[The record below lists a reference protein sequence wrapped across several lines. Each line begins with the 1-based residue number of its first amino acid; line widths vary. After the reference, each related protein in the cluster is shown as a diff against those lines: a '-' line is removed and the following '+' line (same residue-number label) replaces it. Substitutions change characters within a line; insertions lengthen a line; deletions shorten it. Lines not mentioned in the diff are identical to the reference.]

1 MTKCA
6 RYYHLLISAD
16 ILKYSWNLSGTFI
29 VFDRR
34 TADFPLIVF
43 YLPGYFVDVILLL
56 LEPTIHTDFSIN
68 YLQNLQDNIKHS
80 TSIIMDPKYL
90 FNENVEKMQPVGV
103 EFNMT
108 YILGASAVAGVIIA
122 ALIYWLM
129 SNTKKSVPGDFIASS
144 SRSRQPNTAQTSDF
158 RPEFRTGPISDD
170 DTDEDS
176 DEARERLAEE
186 QKSKKKIGVKKAA
199 KLEMKAEKRAARE
212 AMLIE
217 REEKKREQE
226 YLDQL
231 RKEEEEKQKKEEEER
246 EEQERLAREEQAKK
260 EHEAYLEMAA
270 TFEVEEEGYDPEQ
283 DIDSQD
289 KLVQF
294 INYINEQKVV
304 QLEHLAAQFKL
315 RTKDV
320 VDRIQQLVAN
330 GSLIGIID
338 DRGKFISITQN
349 ELDSVAKFIRQRGR
363 VTVDELVVNSNKLI
377 NLKPEVKASM

>member
-1 MTKCA
+1 
-6 RYYHLLISAD
+6 
-16 ILKYSWNLSGTFI
+16 
-29 VFDRR
+29 
-34 TADFPLIVF
+34 
-43 YLPGYFVDVILLL
+43 
-56 LEPTIHTDFSIN
+56 
-68 YLQNLQDNIKHS
+68 
-80 TSIIMDPKYL
+80 MDPKYL

-103 EFNMT
+103 EFNMA
-108 YILGASAVAGVIIA
+108 YIFGASAIAAVIIA

-129 SNTKKSVPGDFIASS
+129 SNTKKSVPSDFMPSTSS
-144 SRSRQPNTAQTSDF
+144 TSRSRQLNPNTTSF

-186 QKSKKKIGVKKAA
+186 QKSKKKIGVKKAL

-226 YLDQL
+226 YLEQL
-231 RKEEEEKQKKEEEER
+231 RKEAEEKEKKEEEER
-246 EEQERLAREEQAKK
+246 EEQERLAKEEQAKK

-283 DIDSQD
+283 DVDSQD
-289 KLVQF
+289 KLIQF

-304 QLEHLAAQFKL
+304 LLEHLAAQFKM

-338 DRGKFISITQN
+338 DRGKFISISQS
-349 ELDSVAKFIRQRGR
+349 ELESVAKFIRQRGR

-377 NLKPEVKASM
+377 NLKPDVKAST

>member
-1 MTKCA
+1 
-6 RYYHLLISAD
+6 
-16 ILKYSWNLSGTFI
+16 
-29 VFDRR
+29 
-34 TADFPLIVF
+34 
-43 YLPGYFVDVILLL
+43 
-56 LEPTIHTDFSIN
+56 
-68 YLQNLQDNIKHS
+68 
-80 TSIIMDPKYL
+80 MDPKYL
-90 FNENVEKMQPVGV
+90 FNENVEKMRPVGV
-103 EFNMT
+103 EFNMA
-108 YILGASAVAGVIIA
+108 YIFGASAVAAVIIA

-129 SNTKKSVPGDFIASS
+129 SNTKKSVPSDFMPSTS
-144 SRSRQPNTAQTSDF
+144 FTSRSRQLNPNATSF

-186 QKSKKKIGVKKAA
+186 QKSKKKIGVKKAL

-226 YLDQL
+226 YLEQL
-231 RKEEEEKQKKEEEER
+231 RKEAEEKERREEEER
-246 EEQERLAREEQAKK
+246 EEQERLAKEEQARK

-283 DIDSQD
+283 DVDSQD

-304 QLEHLAAQFKL
+304 LLEHLAAQFKM

-338 DRGKFISITQN
+338 DRGKFISISQN
-349 ELDSVAKFIRQRGR
+349 ELESVAKFIRQRGR

-377 NLKPEVKASM
+377 NLKPDVKAST

>member
-1 MTKCA
+1 
-6 RYYHLLISAD
+6 
-16 ILKYSWNLSGTFI
+16 
-29 VFDRR
+29 
-34 TADFPLIVF
+34 
-43 YLPGYFVDVILLL
+43 
-56 LEPTIHTDFSIN
+56 
-68 YLQNLQDNIKHS
+68 
-80 TSIIMDPKYL
+80 MDPKYL
-90 FNENVEKMQPVGV
+90 FNENVERMQPVGV
-103 EFNMT
+103 EFNMG
-108 YILGASAVAGVIIA
+108 YIFGATAIAGIIIA
-122 ALIYWLM
+122 YLIYWLM
-129 SNTKKSVPGDFIASS
+129 SNTKQSVPSDFVSSS
-144 SRSRQPNTAQTSDF
+144 SRSRQTNSTPNSMY

-231 RKEEEEKQKKEEEER
+231 RREEEEKQKKEEEER
-246 EEQERLAREEQAKK
+246 EEQERLVREEKAKK
-260 EHEAYLEMAA
+260 EHEAYLELASN
-270 TFEVEEEGYDPEQ
+270 FEVEEEGYDPEQ
-283 DIDSQD
+283 DVDSQD
-289 KLVQF
+289 KLAQF

-304 QLEHLAAQFKL
+304 LLEHLAAHFKM

-320 VDRIQQLVAN
+320 VDRIQHLISD

-338 DRGKFISITQN
+338 DRGKFISISQE
-349 ELDSVAKFIRQRGR
+349 ELESVAKFIRQRGR

-377 NLKPEVKASM
+377 NLKPEVKAS